1 DADTI
6 SISPTIEAKQ
16 IIPAALQSVVAG
28 TAEKRYSRDM
38 TTHLHIL
45 ARRCWIFDLDG
56 TLTVPV
62 HDFPAIRSAL
72 GMTDS
77 DSDILRF
84 LAALPPAEAAVRH
97 GRLIEIEYELAG
109 KTAAAPG
116 AGRLLD
122 QLFRRGTRVG
132 ILTRNTREIALH
144 TLGQIG
150 LKGYFTP
157 DDILGR
163 DEAAPKPHPEG
174 IEKLLASWGSAPDK
188 TVMVGDYLFDLQVG
202 RAAGTAT
209 IHVDSS
215 GAFRWPELADM
226 LVETLEELA
235 EALTQAVPAPAGI

>member
-1 DADTI
+1 
-6 SISPTIEAKQ
+6 
-16 IIPAALQSVVAG
+16 
-28 TAEKRYSRDM
+28 M

-77 DSDILRF
+77 DADILRF
-84 LAALPPAEAAVRH
+84 LASLPPAEAAVRH
-97 GRLIEIEYELAG
+97 ARLIEIEYELAG
-109 KTAAAPG
+109 RTAAAPG

-122 QLFRRGTRVG
+122 RLLRRGARVG

-150 LKGYFTP
+150 LKGYFSAA
-157 DDILGR
+157 DILGR

-174 IEKLLASWGSAPDK
+174 IEMLLSAWGSVPGE

-215 GAFRWPELADM
+215 CAFRWPELADM
-226 LVETLEELA
+226 SVETLEELVDA
-235 EALTQAVPAPAGI
+235 MSEGE

>member
-1 DADTI
+1 
-6 SISPTIEAKQ
+6 
-16 IIPAALQSVVAG
+16 
-28 TAEKRYSRDM
+28 M
-38 TTHLHIL
+38 TVHHHIL
-45 ARRCWIFDLDG
+45 TRRCWIFDLDG
-56 TLTVPV
+56 TLTIPV

-72 GMTDS
+72 GMAES
-77 DSDILRF
+77 DVDILRF
-84 LAALPPAEAAVRH
+84 LASLPSSEAAARH
-97 GRLIEIEYELAG
+97 SRLIEIEYELADR
-109 KTAAAPG
+109 TAAAPG

-122 QLFRRGTRVG
+122 QLLRRDARVG

-150 LKGYFTP
+150 LKGYFAA

-174 IEKLLASWGSAPDK
+174 IEKLLSAWGNVPDE

-215 GAFRWPELADM
+215 CAFRWPELAD
-226 LVETLEELA
+226 LSVATLEELA
-235 EALTQAVPAPAGI
+235 EAMSDDVPG